1 MSQIKR
7 LSNFF
12 TLMSISVLMAL
23 PFSVKTI
30 FAQDTPLPEGST
42 LEPTPYT
49 SDMVEPSPSSSDR
62 PYETLVPLT
71 NDQFVMTPIDFG
83 KTVRAYSYSLSNM
96 DNADSAETTPND
108 DESLTSTLAIA
119 GMPIPFDTYLLI
131 NDEQALTCEKASEE
145 NYNVYYDQATNT
157 LTLNGLTI
165 DSPMNQPALYY
176 NEKNKLPLTIHLID
190 ENTFQDDPATASNGL
205 IILNT
210 DLIIQGAGNLT
221 VQSLLSTGDG
231 IETNA
236 DLTINSGELKLSVMG
251 ETSYGITANNLTI
264 NGGKLDILKPTVGIK
279 ANSITVNG
287 GTTTIQSV
295 NTGIYGPTTIQDG
308 KISIESSE
316 KAIDG
321 NVTIA
326 PHDDK
331 AIYYVPDKES
341 IHAPTVLPWEPITL
355 QLEDTRFFA
364 KSYDLE
370 MINVDG
376 LALDLEHLTLQVG
389 STHQLNVIIEP
400 QHATDKRIVWTS
412 SDETIATVSDDGIVT
427 AMAAGE
433 ATITVTSKD
442 GQHSA
447 SCSVTVYDPTSIT
460 QHPQSTTVNE
470 GETVTLSVE
479 ASGTDLSYQWQ
490 QQSNGDD
497 EWLNIKGETT
507 NSYTFIAST
516 QMDGSQYRCQITDLA
531 GETANSE
538 PAQLTVNALYTITV
552 QVNGNGS
559 ASANSTSAIA
569 GSPITLT
576 ATPDDGYYFSHWN
589 VTSGDITI
597 KENQFVMPASDVT
610 LMAIFDPIVATPTP
624 SLTPTPTAKPDD
636 HKDDPTPTPG
646 PTDDGGPFTRNE
658 CGDVFDRWGNLIWEA
673 PNCDVPTPTP
683 TPPPSTYRP
692 STTSTAKP
700 TATPTTTP
708 TQTIEPS
715 ETPMATA
722 TVNSTPVATETPQK
736 QKETNFMTIF
746 IFALG
751 GIGLVAL
758 AVIGFIILRNRSER

>member
-1 MSQIKR
+1 MNKSKR
-7 LSNFF
+7 LSKHL
-12 TLMSISVLMAL
+12 TLFAISALMVA
-23 PFSVKTI
+23 PFSVRTI
-30 FAQDTPLPEGST
+30 FAQDMPLPDEST
-42 LEPTPYT
+42 IETTP
-49 SDMVEPSPSSSDR
+49 SNDDMVQPSPSSSSNTHG
-62 PYETLVPLT
+62 PLVPIT
-71 NDQFVMTPIDFG
+71 SDKFVMTPIDFG
-83 KTVRAYSYSLSNM
+83 KTVRAYSYSLANV
-96 DNADSAETTPND
+96 DNNEVDGSTIHDDQTTN
-108 DESLTSTLAIA
+108 SMLSISGTR
-119 GMPIPFDTYLLI
+119 IPFNTYLI
-131 NDEQALTCEKASEE
+131 VNDEGTLTQEGASEE
-145 NYNVYYDQATNT
+145 KYNVYYDQTTNT

-165 DSPMNQPALYY
+165 DAPLNQPALHYS
-176 NEKNKLPLTIHLID
+176 EESELPLTIELVS
-190 ENTFQDDPATASNGL
+190 ENTFKDDQTTTSNGL

-210 DLIIQGAGNLT
+210 DLIIQGEGKLT

-236 DLTINSGELKLSVMG
+236 DLTINSGEVKLSVMG
-251 ETSYGITANNLTI
+251 ETTYGITANNLTI
-264 NGGKLDILKPTVGIK
+264 NGGKLDILKPTIGIK
-279 ANSITVNG
+279 ANSISVNG

-316 KAIDG
+316 KSIDG

-331 AIYYVPDKES
+331 AIDYVPDNGI
-341 IHAPTVLPWEPITL
+341 IHASTVLPWEPITL
-355 QLEDTRFFA
+355 QLEDTRFLA
-364 KSYDLE
+364 ESYDLE
-370 MINVDG
+370 MINVGG
-376 LALDLEHLTLQVG
+376 LVLDLEQLTLQVG
-389 STHQLNVIIEP
+389 STHKLHVIIEP
-400 QHATDKRIVWTS
+400 QEATDKRIDWTS

-470 GETVTLSVE
+470 GETVTFSVE

-490 QQSNGDD
+490 QKSNGGD

-516 QMDGSQYRCQITDLA
+516 QMDGNQYRCQITDLA

-692 STTSTAKP
+692 STTSSTKP
-700 TATPTTTP
+700 TATPTPTP
-708 TQTIEPS
+708 TQPIEPS

-722 TVNSTPVATETPQK
+722 TVNPTPTATETPQK
-736 QKETNFMTIF
+736 QNETSFMTIF

>member
-1 MSQIKR
+1 MNKSKR
-7 LSNFF
+7 LSKHL
-12 TLMSISVLMAL
+12 TLFAISALMVA
-23 PFSVKTI
+23 PFSVRTI
-30 FAQDTPLPEGST
+30 FAQDMPLPDEST
-42 LEPTPYT
+42 IETTP
-49 SDMVEPSPSSSDR
+49 SNDDMVQPSPSSSSNTHG
-62 PYETLVPLT
+62 PLVPIT
-71 NDQFVMTPIDFG
+71 SDKFVMTPIDFG
-83 KTVRAYSYSLSNM
+83 KTVRAYSYSLANV
-96 DNADSAETTPND
+96 DNNEVDGSTIHDDQTTN
-108 DESLTSTLAIA
+108 SMLSISGTR
-119 GMPIPFDTYLLI
+119 IPFNTYLI
-131 NDEQALTCEKASEE
+131 VNDEGTLTQEGASEE
-145 NYNVYYDQATNT
+145 KYNVYYDQTTNT

-165 DSPMNQPALYY
+165 DAPLNQPALHYS
-176 NEKNKLPLTIHLID
+176 EESELPLTIELVS
-190 ENTFQDDPATASNGL
+190 ENTFKDDQTTTSNGL

-210 DLIIQGAGNLT
+210 DLIIQGEGKLT

-236 DLTINSGELKLSVMG
+236 DLTINSGEVELYVMG
-251 ETSYGITANNLTI
+251 ETTYGITANNLTI

-316 KAIDG
+316 KSIDG

-331 AIYYVPDKES
+331 TIDYVPDKES
-341 IHAPTVLPWEPITL
+341 IHASTVLPWEPITL
-355 QLEDTRFFA
+355 QLEDTRFLA
-364 KSYDLE
+364 GSYDLE

-376 LALDLEHLTLQVG
+376 LVLDLEQLTLQVG
-389 STHQLNVIIEP
+389 STHQLAVIIEP
-400 QHATDKRIVWTS
+400 QYPTDKRIDWTS

-470 GETVTLSVE
+470 GETVTFSVE

-490 QQSNGDD
+490 QKSNGRE

-516 QMDGSQYRCQITDLA
+516 QMDGSQYRCQITNLA

-610 LMAIFDPIVATPTP
+610 LMAIFDPIATTPTP

-722 TVNSTPVATETPQK
+722 TVNPTPVATETPQK

>member
-1 MSQIKR
+1 MNKSKR
-7 LSNFF
+7 LSKYL
-12 TLMSISVLMAL
+12 TLFAISALMVA
-23 PFSVKTI
+23 PFSVRTI
-30 FAQDTPLPEGST
+30 FAQDTPLPDEST
-42 LEPTPYT
+42 IETTP
-49 SDMVEPSPSSSDR
+49 SNDDMDQPSPSSSSN
-62 PYETLVPLT
+62 THGSLVPIT
-71 NDQFVMTPIDFG
+71 SDKFVMTPIDFG
-83 KTVRAYSYSLSNM
+83 KTVRAYSYSLANL
-96 DNADSAETTPND
+96 DNNEAGGSTIND
-108 DESLTSTLAIA
+108 DQNTNSMLSIA
-119 GMPIPFDTYLLI
+119 GNSIPYDIYLLV
-131 NDEQALTCEKASEE
+131 NEAGSFTQEGASEE
-145 NYNVYYDQATNT
+145 TYNVYYDQTTNT

-165 DSPMNQPALYY
+165 DAPSNAPALHYS
-176 NEKNKLPLTIHLID
+176 EESELPLTIELVS
-190 ENTFQDDPATASNGL
+190 ENTFKDDPTTTSNGL
-205 IILNT
+205 IIFNT
-210 DLIIQGAGNLT
+210 DLIIQGEGKLT

-236 DLTINSGELKLSVMG
+236 DLTINSGEVELSVMG
-251 ETSYGITANNLTI
+251 ETTYGITANNLTI

-316 KAIDG
+316 KSIDG
-321 NVTIA
+321 TVTIA

-331 AIYYVPDKES
+331 TIDYVPDKES
-341 IHAPTVLPWEPITL
+341 IHASTVLPWEPITL
-355 QLEDTRFFA
+355 QLEDTRFSA
-364 KSYDLE
+364 ESYDLE
-370 MINVDG
+370 MINVG
-376 LALDLEHLTLQVG
+376 ALVLDLEHLTLQVG
-389 STHQLNVIIEP
+389 STHQLHVIIAP
-400 QHATDKRIVWTS
+400 PNATDKRIDWTS

-470 GETVTLSVE
+470 GETVTFSVE

-490 QQSNGDD
+490 QQSNGGD

-516 QMDGSQYRCQITDLA
+516 QMDGSQYRCQITNLA

-538 PAQLTVNALYTITV
+538 PAQLTVNTLYTITV

-597 KENQFVMPASDVT
+597 NNDQFIMPASDVT
-610 LMAIFDPIVATPTP
+610 VMAIFDPIISTPTP
-624 SLTPTPTAKPDD
+624 SSPPTTKPDD

-683 TPPPSTYRP
+683 TTTPTTHRP

-700 TATPTTTP
+700 TATPTATP

-715 ETPMATA
+715 ETPKATA
-722 TVNSTPVATETPQK
+722 TVPAPTATESPQK
-736 QKETNFMTIF
+736 EEEMNFMTIF

-751 GIGLVAL
+751 GIGVVAL